1 MIQFEKVNIEYLVA
15 VVFLGAALILG
26 VIFGERELA
35 GNIASGIVGYIGG
48 RGVGNAISKAVE
60 QQQQNPPPQENE
72 AQKSASDIKPANKD
86 AAEEFFSGETGGK
99 QNGKELR

>member
-15 VVFLGAALILG
+15 VIFLGAALVLG

-48 RGVGNAISKAVE
+48 RGVSNAIAKAAGQAPDTPLGKIAE
-60 QQQQNPPPQENE
+60 TACE
-72 AQKSASDIKPANKD
+72 AQKAID
-86 AAEEFFSGETGGK
+86 AVETIQKITGK
-99 QNGKELR
+99 KG

>member
-15 VVFLGAALILG
+15 VIFLGVALVLG

-48 RGVGNAISKAVE
+48 RGVSNAISKAVS
-60 QQQQNPPPQENE
+60 QQDPPQPQGNE
-72 AQKSASDIKPANKD
+72 AQKRASDIKTANKD
-86 AAEEFFSGETGGK
+86 AAEEIFSGETGGK

>member
-15 VVFLGAALILG
+15 VIFLGAALVLG

-48 RGVGNAISKAVE
+48 RGVSNAIAKAAG
-60 QQQQNPPPQENE
+60 QAPPPDTALGRIAETACE
-72 AQKSASDIKPANKD
+72 AQKAID
-86 AAEEFFSGETGGK
+86 AVETIQKIAGK
-99 QNGKELR
+99 KG